1 MKTLI
6 CGGRIIDP
14 AQNMDEIGDILIE
27 DGKIAQIAPKIIEEA
42 DQTINAEGHVVMPGF
57 IDLHVHLRE
66 PGFEYKETIRTGAM
80 AAARGG
86 VTTICPMPN
95 TKPAIDSPERVK
107 DLLERAKDAAV
118 HILPIGAVTIGQE
131 GNELADIA
139 GMKEAG
145 AVALS
150 EDGKS
155 VMDSL
160 VFRHALKEAAKNK
173 IPMFSHCE
181 DKALVDGGAAG
192 NYERSR
198 RRYRCQRY
206 SDGKRD
212 RLPVTFVSLFN
223 SGQRFTH

>member
-66 PGFEYKETIRTGAM
+66 PGLEYKETIRTGAM

-107 DLLERAKDAAV
+107 DLLERAKMQQF
-118 HILPIGAVTIGQE
+118 TFCR
-131 GNELADIA
+131 
-139 GMKEAG
+139 
-145 AVALS
+145 S
-150 EDGKS
+150 E
-155 VMDSL
+155 
-160 VFRHALKEAAKNK
+160 
-173 IPMFSHCE
+173 
-181 DKALVDGGAAG
+181 
-192 NYERSR
+192 
-198 RRYRCQRY
+198 Q
-206 SDGKRD
+206 
-212 RLPVTFVSLFN
+212 
-223 SGQRFTH
+223 